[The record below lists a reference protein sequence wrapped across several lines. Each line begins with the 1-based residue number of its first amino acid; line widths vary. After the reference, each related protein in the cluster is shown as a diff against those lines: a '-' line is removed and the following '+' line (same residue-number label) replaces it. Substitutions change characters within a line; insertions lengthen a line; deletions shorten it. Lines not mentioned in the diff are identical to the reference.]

1 MHNKP
6 IAYNVA
12 TSIPGSDWPIQSI
25 QFIKRPYIL
34 STLPMQYRYF
44 GLHPQYNSY
53 YNPLINTPFNI
64 LHPLDGYILQPVSY
78 LQSTSNQLISAS
90 GPTLNNANSEQRN
103 DVTSDKTVNADDKTK
118 ELNVITNIIS
128 KEKIKT
134 GNNEGNKS

>member
-1 MHNKP
+1 
-6 IAYNVA
+6 
-12 TSIPGSDWPIQSI
+12 
-25 QFIKRPYIL
+25 
-34 STLPMQYRYF
+34 MQYRYF

-53 YNPLINTPFNI
+53 YNPLINI